1 MLNNNSVCKCI
12 KRSHLQEAFLLP
24 VCPHS
29 VFSLRRLF
37 YKHVRYTYPIMHLS
51 LSLESLCKCMFLC
64 SIFFSLHNESGGTV
78 GVMFTLLS
86 SFCCVYMYSVHFCF
100 FKSIYF
106 FFVCLSPSPRLDKSS
121 FGSFPQRYIA

>member
-1 MLNNNSVCKCI
+1 MLNNNYVYKCI
-12 KRSHLQEAFLLP
+12 KRSHPQEAFLFP
-24 VCPHS
+24 VCPHL

-37 YKHVRYTYPIMHLS
+37 YKHVRYTYPIVRLS

-100 FKSIYF
+100 FNSTY
-106 FFVCLSPSPRLDKSS
+106 CLFIPLPRLDKSS